1 MMLSIFPLCRP
12 VLAIVDIETLEIEE
26 ERREDVYAGV
36 IDNQGPPDG
45 TVILALADG
54 DDFEDEIINKILETL
69 SELGEIILVR
79 WSADIVNF
87 LIGREAG
94 DNAFGRVCSS
104 AVVYVFVSTLTF
116 KAKRFTLSIKNFFF

>member
-1 MMLSIFPLCRP
+1 MQVTYCSTYSSRP
-12 VLAIVDIETLEIEE
+12 VLAIVDIETLEIDEE
-26 ERREDVYAGV
+26 KREEVYAGV

-79 WSADIVNF
+79 
-87 LIGREAG
+87 
-94 DNAFGRVCSS
+94 
-104 AVVYVFVSTLTF
+104 
-116 KAKRFTLSIKNFFF
+116 